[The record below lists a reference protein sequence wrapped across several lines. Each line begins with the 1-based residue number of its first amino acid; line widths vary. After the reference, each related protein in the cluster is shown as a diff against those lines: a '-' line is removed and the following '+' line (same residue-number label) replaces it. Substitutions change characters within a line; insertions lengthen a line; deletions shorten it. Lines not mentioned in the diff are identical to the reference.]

1 MGATAAAVT
10 LAVVGAAAGAGS
22 AYMSGKAERDA
33 LKQQYQIE
41 QYNAQMDKAEQEL
54 DLARQDKLL
63 QKQLAESMATTNNF
77 FGGSLEGDAYKLLE
91 GDFEEG
97 QDETRAIRS
106 QETYLQNKYITTEAI
121 RRKNYNKNLKNNA
134 IATAFNMLSGAVSG
148 GAAGYSAGSGFR
160 DSGAPA
166 KRDVTGTA
174 RSGGNVRFTNASYK
188 G

>member
-1 MGATAAAVT
+1 MGATAAVT
-10 LAVVGAAAGAGS
+10 LAVVGAVAGAGS
-22 AYMSGKAERDA
+22 AYMSGKAERDT
-33 LKQQYQIE
+33 LKQQYQME

-121 RRKNYNKNLKNNA
+121 RRKNYNRNMRNNA
-134 IATAFNMLSGAVSG
+134 IATGINMVSGAISG
-148 GAAGYSAGSGFR
+148 GSSGYSAGSAFGN
-160 DSGAPA
+160 G
-166 KRDVTGTA
+166 
-174 RSGGNVRFTNASYK
+174 GGNTKNK